1 MIQGKKKR
9 FCVDLPGK
17 MYNKVWRM
25 SGNFKINVG
34 GPKCLLVEFLT
45 DPELQARVKSRLH
58 NKRR

>member
-25 SGNFKINVG
+25 SGNFKINLVAQ
-34 GPKCLLVEFLT
+34 CLLVEFLT

-58 NKRR
+58 NQRR